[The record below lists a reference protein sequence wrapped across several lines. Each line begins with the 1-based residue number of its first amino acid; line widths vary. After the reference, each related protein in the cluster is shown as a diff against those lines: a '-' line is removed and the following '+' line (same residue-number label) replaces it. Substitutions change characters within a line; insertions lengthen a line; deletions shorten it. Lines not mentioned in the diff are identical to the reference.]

1 MQKQDILFNK
11 ISNKICKDIIKN
23 GWTSNLKT
31 REDVISTIALL

>member
-23 GWTSNLKT
+23 RQTSNLKI
-31 REDVISTIALL
+31 REDVISTITLL